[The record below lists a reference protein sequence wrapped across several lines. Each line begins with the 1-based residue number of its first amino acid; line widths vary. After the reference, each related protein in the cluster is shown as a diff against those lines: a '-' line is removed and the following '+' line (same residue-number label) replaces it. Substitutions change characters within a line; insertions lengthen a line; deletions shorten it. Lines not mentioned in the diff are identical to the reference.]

1 MNHQIA
7 LTATPETPETAP
19 LPTPVVPTISS
30 SALRVG
36 LSISMPAMRKQDKR
50 ATSQVISQNN
60 ARKGAANVSKKLIM
74 SNAHDDLTKLVA
86 QIRAFH
92 RDSTVPW
99 GDLGDRLISNQ
110 ALIDYKNNMAQLE
123 DEFWDLAQ
131 RTLDEYPQA
140 VAQAQLQQTGLGY
153 MFNENEYPSVEQLRR
168 KFKFSLV
175 FEAVPD
181 VGDFRVDIGS
191 QAAAEMQ
198 EQYKQVLE
206 DRISA
211 VRQDLAERLL
221 EPLQRMSKGLDY
233 GEGEKPTGFR
243 DTLVDNV
250 LAIVD
255 LMRTCNL
262 GNDPRITGIQKQLRQ
277 TLTGVTP
284 DGLRRDPHMRARTK
298 RDVDSIID
306 SLPSLGF

>member
-1 MNHQIA
+1 MNAIQ
-7 LTATPETPETAP
+7 LNQTQD
-19 LPTPVVPTISS
+19 LPTVHTPTISS

-36 LSISMPAMRKQDKR
+36 LSISMPAMRKMDKR

-92 RDSTVPW
+92 REQTVPW
-99 GDLGDRLISNQ
+99 GDLGDRLISSE
-110 ALIDYKNNMAQLE
+110 ALIDYRNNMAQLE
-123 DEFWDLAQ
+123 DEFWDLAK
-131 RTLDEYPQA
+131 RTEDEYPQA
-140 VAQAQLQQTGLGY
+140 VAQAQLQQTVLGY
-153 MFNENEYPSVEQLRR
+153 MFNENEYPSVEQLRH

-181 VGDFRVDIGS
+181 VGDFRVDIGN
-191 QAAAEMQ
+191 QAASEMR
-198 EQYKQVLE
+198 EQYKQVLA
-206 DRISA
+206 DRINA
-211 VRQDLAERLL
+211 VKQDLAELLL

-233 GEGEKPTGFR
+233 AEGEKPTGFR

-250 LAIVD
+250 LSIVE

-262 GNDPRITGIQKQLRQ
+262 SNDARLADVQQQLRA
-277 TLTGVTP
+277 TLSGVTP
-284 DGLRRDPHMRARTK
+284 DGLRRDPNLRARTK
-298 RDVDSIID
+298 QNVDQIIKN
-306 SLPSLGF
+306 LPSLGF

>member
-1 MNHQIA
+1 MNY
-7 LTATPETPETAP
+7 LTEVNQTQD
-19 LPTPVVPTISS
+19 LPTVHTPTISS

-36 LSISMPAMRKQDKR
+36 LSISIPTMRKMDKR

-92 RDSTVPW
+92 RDQTVPW

-123 DEFWDLAQ
+123 DEFWDLAK
-131 RTLDEYPQA
+131 RTEDEYPQA
-140 VAQAQLQQTGLGY
+140 IAQAQLQQTGLGD
-153 MFNENEYPSVEQLRR
+153 MFNENEYLSVEQLRR

-181 VGDFRVDIGS
+181 VGDFRVDIGN
-191 QAAAEMQ
+191 QAASEMR
-198 EQYKQVLE
+198 EQYKQVLA
-206 DRISA
+206 DRINA
-211 VRQDLAERLL
+211 VKQDLAERLA

-233 GEGEKPTGFR
+233 AEGEKPTGFR

-250 LAIVD
+250 MSIVE

-262 GNDPRITGIQKQLRQ
+262 SNDARLTDIQQQLRA
-277 TLTGVTP
+277 TLSGVTP
-284 DGLRRDPHMRARTK
+284 DGLRRDPNLRARTK
-298 RDVDSIID
+298 QNVDQIIKN
-306 SLPSLGF
+306 LPSLGF

>member
-1 MNHQIA
+1 MNY
-7 LTATPETPETAP
+7 LTEVNQTQD
-19 LPTPVVPTISS
+19 LPTVHTPTISS

-36 LSISMPAMRKQDKR
+36 LSISMPAMRKMDKR

-92 RDSTVPW
+92 REQTVPW
-99 GDLGDRLISNQ
+99 GDLGDRLIANE
-110 ALIDYKNNMAQLE
+110 ALIDYRNNMAQLE
-123 DEFWDLAQ
+123 DEFWDLAK
-131 RTLDEYPQA
+131 RTEDEYPQA

-153 MFNENEYPSVEQLRR
+153 MFNENEYPSVEQLRH

-181 VGDFRVDIGS
+181 VGDFRVDIGN
-191 QAAAEMQ
+191 QAASEMR
-198 EQYKQVLE
+198 EQYKQVLA
-206 DRISA
+206 DRIDA
-211 VRQDLAERLL
+211 VKQDLAERLL

-233 GEGEKPTGFR
+233 AEGEKPTGFR

-250 LAIVD
+250 LSIVE

-262 GNDPRITGIQKQLRQ
+262 SNDARLTDIQQQLRA
-277 TLTGVTP
+277 TLSGVTP
-284 DGLRRDPHMRARTK
+284 DGLRRDPNLRARTK
-298 RDVDSIID
+298 QNVDQIIKN
-306 SLPSLGF
+306 LPSLGF

>member
-7 LTATPETPETAP
+7 LTATPTTPETTP

-36 LSISMPAMRKQDKR
+36 LSISVPTMRKMDKK
-50 ATSQVISQNN
+50 ATRQVIASNN
-60 ARKGAANVSKKLIM
+60 AQTGSANVSKKLIKATSHEGM
-74 SNAHDDLTKLVA
+74 VKLVA
-86 QIRAFH
+86 SIRAFH

-99 GDLGDRLISNQ
+99 GDLGDRLVSNEN
-110 ALIDYKNNMAQLE
+110 LIDYKNNMAQLE
-123 DEFWDLAQ
+123 DEFWDLARQ
-131 RTLDEYPQA
+131 ILDDYPQA
-140 VAQAQLQQTGLGY
+140 VAQAQLALGD
-153 MFNENEYPSVEQLRR
+153 MFNEDDYPSVERLRR

-181 VGDFRVDIGS
+181 VGDFRVDIGN
-191 QAAAEMQ
+191 QAAAEMR

-221 EPLQRMSKGLDY
+221 EPLQRMSRGLDY

-284 DGLRRDPHMRARTK
+284 DGLRRDPHMRAKTK